1 MFWLSHRRIFTLT
14 TLLVIPALCTVLA
27 IFSTV
32 SEAGESI
39 PFNYTA
45 SGTFESQPG
54 FSFFPDGNEGGSITL
69 QGTSS
74 FGPVTVQ
81 EWAAGSGVT
90 AGPCTPPG
98 GKPNSGTEYP
108 YSDVIGVITFKAT
121 GDVLV
126 QNLVSGEEC
135 ISNTPPS
142 PPPPASFDGTIIL
155 NNIGGTGKF
164 AGATG
169 TETLHFRGQYLSC
182 GDNGCVGYVHHLE
195 TGMVMT
201 P

>member
-1 MFWLSHRRIFTLT
+1 MFRLSHRRIFTPAIPMVISALCAV
-14 TLLVIPALCTVLA
+14 LVI
-27 IFSTV
+27 FSAV
-32 SEAGESI
+32 SEAGDGI
-39 PFNYTA
+39 PFNYTV

-69 QGTSS
+69 QGANS

-81 EWAAGSGVT
+81 QWAAGLGVT

-108 YSDVIGVITFKAT
+108 YSDLIGVITFKAN
-121 GDVLV
+121 GDFLV
-126 QNLVSGEEC
+126 QSLVSGEEC
-135 ISNTPPS
+135 ISNA
-142 PPPPASFDGTIIL
+142 PPPASFGGTIIL

-182 GDNGCVGYVHHLE
+182 GNNGCVGYVHQLE